1 MKKTALPIYTVFIVE
16 DNATMREG
24 LEQVVQR
31 FGFKTQ
37 VFDKAEPALQKLPEA
52 LPDILISDYRLPGMD
67 GLALLQ
73 AVKQRAPACEL
84 ILITAYGSIELAVQA
99 MQHGASDFI
108 TKPFSPE
115 ELAVK
120 LERLAQ
126 RLAQQREMEKLQA
139 QNLYLREQEER
150 KYNFGEIVGSSSTMQ
165 EIFRV
170 LQKVAPTDSS
180 VIIYGESGTGKELV
194 ARALHKNSRRS
205 AGPFIRVHC
214 GGLTETL
221 LESELFG
228 HEKGAFTG
236 AIKRRQGRFE
246 LAEGGTIFL
255 DEIGDIT
262 AAMQVKLL
270 RVLQEKEF
278 ERVGGEETV
287 HVDTRIVAATHRDL
301 KAEVEAGRFREDLY
315 YRLHIVPI
323 NLPPLRQRT
332 GDLALLIQHFLAR
345 MEKEIGKPGLRIDP
359 QAEELLLNY
368 HWPGNV
374 RELENLIERAAVLCD
389 HSLITVT
396 DLPPLVKDRSAIFS
410 LPDDNLDLNQ
420 TLEEVERA
428 LLERALKK
436 AHGVKAEAARILGI
450 KTTTLLYKLGK
461 YGMQTPAEESEE

>member
-1 MKKTALPIYTVFIVE
+1 MKKNDPPAYSVFIVE
-16 DNATMREG
+16 DNASMREG
-24 LEQVVQR
+24 IEQVVLR
-31 FGFKTQ
+31 FGFPTL
-37 VFDKAEPALQKLPEA
+37 VFEKAEPALQRFSEA
-52 LPDILISDYRLPGMD
+52 TPDIMISDYRLPGMD

-73 AVKQRAPACEL
+73 QVKQRAPACEF

-120 LERLAQ
+120 LERLSQ

-139 QNLYLREQEER
+139 QNLYLREQEES
-150 KYNFGEIVGSSSTMQ
+150 KYNFGEIVGNSNAMQ
-165 EIFRV
+165 EVFRV

-194 ARALHKNSRRS
+194 ARAIHKNSRRS

-214 GGLTETL
+214 GGLTESL

-236 AIKRRQGRFE
+236 AIKRRHGRFE
-246 LAEGGTIFL
+246 LAEAGTIFL
-255 DEIGDIT
+255 DEIGDIST
-262 AAMQVKLL
+262 AMQVKLL

-287 HVDTRIVAATHRDL
+287 HVDTRIIAATHRDL

-323 NLPPLRQRT
+323 HLPPLRQRT
-332 GDLALLIQHFLAR
+332 GDIALLLRHFLAK
-345 MEKEIGKPGLRIDP
+345 MEKEIGKPNLRIEP
-359 QAEELLLNY
+359 QAEELLLQY

-389 HSLITVT
+389 GSVITVT
-396 DLPPLVKDRSAIFS
+396 DLPPLVKDRGAVFA

-461 YGMQTPAEESEE
+461 YGMQTAGEED

>member
-1 MKKTALPIYTVFIVE
+1 MKKTSLSHYTVFLVE
-16 DNATMREG
+16 DNATMRAG
-24 LEQVVQR
+24 MEQVVQR
-31 FGFKTQ
+31 LGLQTRAFE
-37 VFDKAEPALQKLPEA
+37 KAEPVLQHLSKQM
-52 LPDILISDYRLPGMD
+52 PDIIISDYRLPGMD
-67 GLALLQ
+67 GLAFMQ
-73 AVKQRAPACEL
+73 QVRQQAPACAF

-99 MQHGASDFI
+99 MQLGASDFI
-108 TKPFSPE
+108 TKPFSPD

-120 LERLAQ
+120 LERLAE
-126 RLAQQREMEKLQA
+126 RLSEQREFAKLTA

-150 KYNFGEIVGSSSTMQ
+150 KFNFGEIVGASAAMQ

-214 GGLTETL
+214 GGLTESL

-236 AIKRRQGRFE
+236 AIKQRHGRFE

-255 DEIGDIT
+255 DEIGDIS

-287 HVDTRIVAATHRDL
+287 RVDARIVAATHRDL

-323 NLPPLRQRT
+323 NLPPLRQRA
-332 GDLALLIQHFLAR
+332 GDIAQLMRHFLAK
-345 MEKEIGKPGLRIDP
+345 MEKEVGKPNLRME
-359 QAEELLLNY
+359 AASEELFLNY

-389 HSLITVT
+389 EGVIKVT
-396 DLPPLVKDRSAIFS
+396 DLPPLVKDRSAVFS

-428 LLERALKK
+428 LIERALTK

-450 KTTTLLYKLGK
+450 KTTTFLYKLDK
-461 YGMQTPAEESEE
+461 YGMHGAADET

>member
-1 MKKTALPIYTVFIVE
+1 MKKSTPNSQTVFLVE
-16 DNATMREG
+16 DNAAMREG
-24 LEQVVQR
+24 MQQVVQR
-31 FGFKTQ
+31 LGLQ
-37 VFDKAEPALQKLPEA
+37 ARAFDKAEAALQHFAQQAPE
-52 LPDILISDYRLPGMD
+52 IIVSDYRLPGMD
-67 GLALLQ
+67 GLAFMQ
-73 AVKQRAPACEL
+73 QVQQQFPTCAF

-99 MQHGASDFI
+99 MQLGASDFL
-108 TKPFSPE
+108 TKPFSPD
-115 ELAVK
+115 ELSVK
-120 LERLAQ
+120 LERLLE
-126 RLAQQREMEKLQA
+126 RLREQRELAKLAA

-150 KYNFGEIVGSSSTMQ
+150 KYNFGEIIGTSPAMQ

-180 VIIYGESGTGKELV
+180 VIIYGESGTGKELI

-214 GGLTETL
+214 GGLAESL

-236 AIKRRQGRFE
+236 AIKQRHGRFE

-255 DEIGDIT
+255 DEIGDIS

-287 HVDTRIVAATHRDL
+287 QIDARIIAATHRDL

-323 NLPPLRQRT
+323 LLPPLRQRT
-332 GDLALLIQHFLAR
+332 GDLALLVQHFLKK
-345 MEKEIGKPGLRIDP
+345 MESELGRTNLHLDRA
-359 QAEELLLNY
+359 AEELFLNY

-389 HSLITVT
+389 EGVIKVT

-428 LLERALKK
+428 LIERALKK
-436 AHGVKAEAARILGI
+436 AHGVKAEAARLLGV
-450 KTTTLLYKLGK
+450 KTTTFLYKLDK
-461 YGMQTPAEESEE
+461 YGMQNPEEEQRT